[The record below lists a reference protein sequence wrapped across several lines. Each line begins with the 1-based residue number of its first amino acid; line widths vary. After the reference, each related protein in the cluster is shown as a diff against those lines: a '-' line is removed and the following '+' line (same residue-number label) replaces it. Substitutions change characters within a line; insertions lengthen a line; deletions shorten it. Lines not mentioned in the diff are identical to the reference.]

1 MTEGASM
8 NDALDRPIRKFN
20 PGTFQSDDEV
30 VRQFVVRQGELDL
43 VLEVMRGNTDSPSCQ
58 HVLVVGP
65 RGRGKTML
73 LARVGAELRTDNAL
87 SERLFPVRFMEESQE
102 IATLADFWLEALF
115 HLARA
120 NANGNPEFSRD
131 LLATHADLTA
141 RWRDTNIEECARA
154 AFLEAADRLD
164 RRVVLMV
171 ENLQA
176 LCSDVGDDFGWRL
189 RETLQSEPRIM
200 LLATATS
207 RFKGLDDA
215 QRPFFELFRIVELEP
230 LSTDACRRL
239 WNMVSGDEQTSREI
253 KPLRILTGG
262 SPRLLV
268 IVATFARHRS
278 LRQLLEDLV
287 TLVDDH
293 TEYFRSHLEVLAK
306 TERRVYLAVID
317 LWQSSSAQEIAARA
331 RMDIRIVS
339 ALIARLV
346 DRGAVVAEG
355 TGRKRKYAAAE
366 RLYSIY
372 YKLRRERD
380 EAGLVRNLIQFMT
393 VFYRSDELADMVGT
407 WRAEAA
413 QSPPIREGLERAL
426 AASDTPGLRLEVA
439 KALFTKGV
447 RHHARG
453 EHEAELAAFDDLVA
467 RFGAIDTL
475 ELQVPVSQALLIKGI
490 THGQRDESEAALATY
505 DDLIARFG
513 ANNALELQVPV
524 ARALLNKGI
533 AHRQRGE
540 PEAALAAYD
549 DLVARYRTSDAPVLQ
564 VVVSQALFNKGVTHG
579 ERNESE
585 AASAAVDDL
594 LARFADSDT
603 PELQVQVANA
613 LLIKGI
619 MHGQRGESEAASAAV
634 DDLLARFADSDTPEL
649 QVQVANALLIKGIM
663 HGQRGESEA
672 ASAAADDLLARF
684 ADSDTP
690 ELRVQV
696 AKALLIKGI
705 THGQRGEAEA
715 ALAAYDDLV
724 ERFGASSATVLQV
737 AVAHALFNKGITHD
751 QRGETEAALA
761 AYDDLVARFGA
772 SDTLELQVPVA
783 KALFNKGITQD
794 RESEAELAAY
804 DELVT
809 RFGASDTLELQVLVA
824 QALINKGI
832 THGQRGE
839 SEAALAAFDD
849 LVARF
854 GASNAPELQVP
865 VAQALIN
872 KGIAQDQRGESGAE
886 LAAYD
891 DLVAR
896 FGASDTLEL
905 QVQVAQALIN
915 KGITHGQRGE
925 PEAELAVYHDLVSRF
940 GASSAPE
947 LQVRVSR
954 ALFNKGI
961 THGQRGESEAEL
973 AAYDDLAARFGASNT
988 PELQVQIAKA
998 LLNKG
1003 AQQIEIGRAEE
1014 ALRTSDELDRRFAA
1028 VTGNEPS
1035 VLAFLRWQAKW
1046 MRTHALLVLNEH
1058 SAALSVFRSVCAM
1071 FVVGN
1076 EAMLVEMLARVPILI
1091 AAGAPER
1098 DLVEILSA
1106 DSKTAD
1112 ALAPL
1117 VVALH
1122 RLAGEPV
1129 RAPAEVL
1136 EVAADICKN
1145 IKEAKRL
1152 GAGRGTRKHND
1163 S

>member
-1 MTEGASM
+1 MTAGASM

-43 VLEVMRGNTDSPSCQ
+43 VLEVIRGNIDSPSCQ

-87 SERLFPVRFMEESQE
+87 AERLFPVRFMEESQE

-120 NANGNPEFSRD
+120 NASGGPEFSGE
-131 LLATHADLTA
+131 LLATHADLTS

-171 ENLQA
+171 ENLQS
-176 LCSDVGDDFGWRL
+176 LCSDVDGDFGWQL
-189 RETLQSEPRIM
+189 RETLQSEPRVM

-215 QRPFFELFRIVELEP
+215 KQPFFELFRIVELEP

-278 LRQLLEDLV
+278 LRQLLEELV

-317 LWQSSSAQEIAARA
+317 LWQSSSAHEIAARA
-331 RMDIRIVS
+331 RMDIRTAS

-355 TGRKRKYAAAE
+355 TGRKRRYAAAE

-393 VFYRSDELADMVGT
+393 VFYRSDELAEMVGT
-407 WRAEAA
+407 WRAEAS

-426 AASDTPGLRLEVA
+426 AASDTTGQLEIA
-439 KALFTKGV
+439 EALV
-447 RHHARG
+447 
-453 EHEAELAAFDDLVA
+453 
-467 RFGAIDTL
+467 
-475 ELQVPVSQALLIKGI
+475 
-490 THGQRDESEAALATY
+490 
-505 DDLIARFG
+505 
-513 ANNALELQVPV
+513 
-524 ARALLNKGI
+524 
-533 AHRQRGE
+533 
-540 PEAALAAYD
+540 
-549 DLVARYRTSDAPVLQ
+549 
-564 VVVSQALFNKGVTHG
+564 NKGV
-579 ERNESE
+579 
-585 AASAAVDDL
+585 
-594 LARFADSDT
+594 
-603 PELQVQVANA
+603 
-613 LLIKGI
+613 
-619 MHGQRGESEAASAAV
+619 MHHE
-634 DDLLARFADSDTPEL
+634 
-649 QVQVANALLIKGIM
+649 
-663 HGQRGESEA
+663 
-672 ASAAADDLLARF
+672 
-684 ADSDTP
+684 
-690 ELRVQV
+690 
-696 AKALLIKGI
+696 
-705 THGQRGEAEA
+705 RGEA
-715 ALAAYDDLV
+715 
-724 ERFGASSATVLQV
+724 
-737 AVAHALFNKGITHD
+737 
-751 QRGETEAALA
+751 EAALA

-772 SDTLELQVPVA
+772 SNVA
-783 KALFNKGITQD
+783 
-794 RESEAELAAY
+794 
-804 DELVT
+804 
-809 RFGASDTLELQVLVA
+809 
-824 QALINKGI
+824 
-832 THGQRGE
+832 
-839 SEAALAAFDD
+839 
-849 LVARF
+849 
-854 GASNAPELQVP
+854 
-865 VAQALIN
+865 
-872 KGIAQDQRGESGAE
+872 
-886 LAAYD
+886 
-891 DLVAR
+891 
-896 FGASDTLEL
+896 EL
-905 QVQVAQALIN
+905 QVQV
-915 KGITHGQRGE
+915 
-925 PEAELAVYHDLVSRF
+925 
-940 GASSAPE
+940 
-947 LQVRVSR
+947 
-954 ALFNKGI
+954 
-961 THGQRGESEAEL
+961 
-973 AAYDDLAARFGASNT
+973 
-988 PELQVQIAKA
+988 AKA

-1028 VTGNEPS
+1028 VTDDEPS
-1035 VLAFLRWQAKW
+1035 ALAFLRWQTKW
-1046 MRTHALLVLNEH
+1046 MRTHALLVRDEH
-1058 SAALSVFRSVCAM
+1058 PAALSVFRSVCAM

-1076 EAMLVEMLARVPILI
+1076 EAMLREMLARVPILI

-1106 DSKTAD
+1106 DSQTAD

-1117 VVALH
+1117 VVALR

-1136 EVAADICKN
+1136 EVAADICKD
-1145 IKEAKRL
+1145 IEEAKRL
-1152 GAGRGTRKHND
+1152 QARRGPARAAVHETG

>member
-43 VLEVMRGNTDSPSCQ
+43 VLEVIRGNTDSPSCQ
-58 HVLVVGP
+58 HVLIVGP

-115 HLARA
+115 HLAHA
-120 NANGNPEFSRD
+120 NATGNPDFSRD

-154 AFLEAADRLD
+154 AFLDAADRLN

-171 ENLQA
+171 ENLQS
-176 LCSDVGDDFGWRL
+176 LCSDVDDDFGWQL
-189 RETLQSEPRIM
+189 RQTLQSEPRLM

-215 QRPFFELFRIVELEP
+215 NQPFFELFRIVELEP
-230 LSTDACRRL
+230 LDTDACRRL
-239 WNMVSGDEQTSREI
+239 WNMVSDDQQTNREI

-278 LRQLLEDLV
+278 LRQLLEELV

-293 TEYFRSHLEVLAK
+293 TEYFRSHLEILAK

-317 LWQSSSAQEIAARA
+317 LWQSSSAHEIAARA
-331 RMDIRIVS
+331 RMDIRTAS

-346 DRGAVVAEG
+346 ERGAVVAEG

-380 EAGLVRNLIQFMT
+380 EAGLVRNLIQFMA
-393 VFYRSDELADMVGT
+393 VFYRGDELAEMVGM

-413 QSPPIREGLERAL
+413 QSAPIREGLERAL
-426 AASDTPGLRLEVA
+426 AASDTLGLRLEVA
-439 KALFTKGV
+439 KALFNKGV
-447 RHHARG
+447 MHHARG

-490 THGQRDESEAALATY
+490 THGQRGESEAALAAY
-505 DDLIARFG
+505 GDLVARFG
-513 ANNALELQVPV
+513 ASN
-524 ARALLNKGI
+524 
-533 AHRQRGE
+533 
-540 PEAALAAYD
+540 
-549 DLVARYRTSDAPVLQ
+549 APVLQ
-564 VVVSQALFNKGVTHG
+564 VAVAQALFNKGGT
-579 ERNESE
+579 
-585 AASAAVDDL
+585 
-594 LARFADSDT
+594 
-603 PELQVQVANA
+603 
-613 LLIKGI
+613 
-619 MHGQRGESEAASAAV
+619 HGQRGESEAALAAYN
-634 DDLLARFADSDTPEL
+634 DLIARFGASDTLEL
-649 QVQVANALLIKGIM
+649 QVQVAMALLNRGFAY
-663 HGQRGESEA
+663 GQSGESEA
-672 ASAAADDLLARF
+672 A
-684 ADSDTP
+684 
-690 ELRVQV
+690 
-696 AKALLIKGI
+696 
-705 THGQRGEAEA
+705 
-715 ALAAYDDLV
+715 LAAC
-724 ERFGASSATVLQV
+724 
-737 AVAHALFNKGITHD
+737 
-751 QRGETEAALA
+751 
-761 AYDDLVARFGA
+761 DDLVARFGA
-772 SDTLELQVPVA
+772 SDTLELQVQVA
-783 KALFNKGITQD
+783 MALFNKGFLHH
-794 RESEAELAAY
+794 E
-804 DELVT
+804 
-809 RFGASDTLELQVLVA
+809 
-824 QALINKGI
+824 
-832 THGQRGE
+832 RGE
-839 SEAALAAFDD
+839 SEPALAAYDD

-854 GASNAPELQVP
+854 GATDTLELQVQ
-865 VAQALIN
+865 VAKALLH
-872 KGIAQDQRGESGAE
+872 KGVTHGRRGESEAA
-886 LAAYD
+886 LTAYD

-905 QVQVAQALIN
+905 QVQVAKGMFNKGVIHHERGESEAVLAANGALIACFAASDSLELQVQVANAMFN
-915 KGITHGQRGE
+915 KGVMHHERGE
-925 PEAELAVYHDLVSRF
+925 SEAALATYDELVARF
-940 GASSAPE
+940 GASGTLE
-947 LQVRVSR
+947 LQVPVAQ
-954 ALFNKGI
+954 ALVNKGI

-973 AAYDDLAARFGASNT
+973 AAYHDLVARFGATDTLELQVQVAKALINKGITHGQRDEPEAELAAYHDLVARFGASDA
-988 PELQVQIAKA
+988 PELQVRVFRA

-1003 AQQIEIGRAEE
+1003 NRQIEIGHAED
-1014 ALRTSDELDRRFAA
+1014 ALQTCEEFDRRFGEAID
-1028 VTGNEPS
+1028 NES
-1035 VLAFLRWQAKW
+1035 SALAFLRWQVKW

-1058 SAALSVFRSVCAM
+1058 PEALSVFQSVCAM

-1076 EAMLVEMLARVPILI
+1076 ETMLREMLSRVPVLI
-1091 AAGAPER
+1091 AAGALER

-1117 VVALH
+1117 VVALR

-1129 RAPAEVL
+1129 RASAEVL
-1136 EVAADICKN
+1136 EVAADVCKD
-1145 IKEAKRL
+1145 IEEAKRL
-1152 GAGRGTRKHND
+1152 RARRGARKGSD

>member
-20 PGTFQSDDEV
+20 PGTLQSDDEV
-30 VRQFVVRQGELDL
+30 IRQFVVRQRELDL
-43 VLEVMRGNTDSPSCQ
+43 VLEVIRGNTDSPSCQ
-58 HVLVVGP
+58 HVLIVGP

-73 LARVGAELRTDNAL
+73 LARVGAELRADNAL

-115 HLARA
+115 HLAHA
-120 NANGNPEFSRD
+120 NATGNPDFSRD

-141 RWRDTNIEECARA
+141 RWRDTNIEECTRA

-171 ENLQA
+171 ENLQS
-176 LCSDVGDDFGWRL
+176 LCSDVDDDFGWQL
-189 RETLQSEPRIM
+189 RQTLQSEPRLM

-215 QRPFFELFRIVELEP
+215 SQPFFELFRIVDLEP
-230 LSTDACRRL
+230 LDTDACRRL
-239 WNMVSGDEQTSREI
+239 WNMVSGDKQTSREI

-278 LRQLLEDLV
+278 LRQLLEELV

-317 LWQSSSAQEIAARA
+317 LWQSSRAQEIAARA
-331 RMDIRIVS
+331 RVDIRIAS

-393 VFYRSDELADMVGT
+393 VFYRGDELAEMVGT

-426 AASDTPGLRLEVA
+426 AASDTLDLQMVVA
-439 KALFTKGV
+439 KALTNEGIM
-447 RHHARG
+447 HHARG

-490 THGQRDESEAALATY
+490 THGQRGESDAALAAF

-513 ANNALELQVPV
+513 ASNALELQVPV
-524 ARALLNKGI
+524 SQAMFNKGI
-533 AHRQRGE
+533 
-540 PEAALAAYD
+540 
-549 DLVARYRTSDAPVLQ
+549 
-564 VVVSQALFNKGVTHG
+564 TH
-579 ERNESE
+579 N
-585 AASAAVDDL
+585 
-594 LARFADSDT
+594 
-603 PELQVQVANA
+603 
-613 LLIKGI
+613 
-619 MHGQRGESEAASAAV
+619 QRGESEA
-634 DDLLARFADSDTPEL
+634 E
-649 QVQVANALLIKGIM
+649 
-663 HGQRGESEA
+663 
-672 ASAAADDLLARF
+672 
-684 ADSDTP
+684 
-690 ELRVQV
+690 
-696 AKALLIKGI
+696 
-705 THGQRGEAEA
+705 
-715 ALAAYDDLV
+715 LAAYDGLV
-724 ERFGASSATVLQV
+724 TRFAASDTLELQV
-737 AVAHALFNKGITHD
+737 PVAQAMFNKGVILRK
-751 QRGETEAALA
+751 RGEPEAALA

-772 SDTLELQVPVA
+772 SDALKLQVMVA
-783 KALFNKGITQD
+783 QALVNRGVTHGQRD
-794 RESEAELAAY
+794 ESDPALATC
-804 DELVT
+804 DDLVA
-809 RFGASDTLELQVLVA
+809 RFGASDTLELQVQVAKALLNKGVTHRRRGESEAELAAYSDLVTRFGASNALELQVQVA
-824 QALINKGI
+824 QALFNKGVTHNERGEPEAALAAFDDMVARFGASDTLGLQVQVAKALFNKGVTHNERGEPEAALTAYGDLVTRFGENDTLELQVPVAQALFNKGFTHGLRDESEAELTAYDDLVGRFGASDTLELQVPVAQALLNKGI
-832 THGQRGE
+832 THDQRGE
-839 SEAALAAFDD
+839 SEAELATYDD

-854 GASNAPELQVP
+854 GASDTLELQVQ
-865 VAQALIN
+865 VAEALFN
-872 KGIAQDQRGESGAE
+872 KGFTHGQRGESDAE

-905 QVQVAQALIN
+905 QVQIA
-915 KGITHGQRGE
+915 K
-925 PEAELAVYHDLVSRF
+925 
-940 GASSAPE
+940 
-947 LQVRVSR
+947 

-961 THGQRGESEAEL
+961 THSQRSESEAEL
-973 AAYDDLAARFGASNT
+973 AAYDGLVARFGASNA
-988 PELQVQIAKA
+988 PELQVQVTKA

-1003 AQQIEIGRAEE
+1003 ARQIQIGRAQE
-1014 ALRTSDELDRRFAA
+1014 ALRTSDELDGRFHA
-1028 VTGNEPS
+1028 VTDNEPS
-1035 VLAFLRWQAKW
+1035 VVAPWRWQIKW

-1058 SAALSVFRSVCAM
+1058 QAALSVFQSVCAM

-1076 EAMLVEMLARVPILI
+1076 ETMLREMLARVPILI
-1091 AAGAPER
+1091 AAGARER
-1098 DLVEILSA
+1098 DLVEILSR
-1106 DSKTAD
+1106 DHKTAD

-1117 VVALH
+1117 VVALR

-1136 EVAADICKN
+1136 EVAADICKG
-1145 IKEAKRL
+1145 IEEAKRL
-1152 GAGRGTRKHND
+1152 RARRADDKGSG

>member
-43 VLEVMRGNTDSPSCQ
+43 VLEVIRSNTDSPSCQ
-58 HVLVVGP
+58 HVLIVGP

-73 LARVGAELRTDNAL
+73 LARVGVELRADNAL
-87 SERLFPVRFMEESQE
+87 SQRLFPVRFMEESQE

-120 NANGNPEFSRD
+120 NATGNPEFSRE

-164 RRVVLMV
+164 RKVVLMV

-176 LCSDVGDDFGWRL
+176 LCSDLDDDFGWQL
-189 RETLQSEPRIM
+189 RQTLQSEPRLM
-200 LLATATS
+200 MLATATS
-207 RFKGLDDA
+207 RFRGLDDA
-215 QRPFFELFRIVELEP
+215 NRPFFELFRIVELEP

-239 WNMVSGDEQTSREI
+239 WNMVSGDKQTSREI
-253 KPLRILTGG
+253 RPLRILTGG

-278 LRQLLEDLV
+278 LRQLLEELV

-317 LWQSSSAQEIAARA
+317 LWQSSSAHEIAARA
-331 RMDIRIVS
+331 RMDIRTAS

-355 TGRKRKYAAAE
+355 TGRKRRYAAAE

-393 VFYRSDELADMVGT
+393 VFYRRDELAKMVGT
-407 WRAEAA
+407 WRVEAA

-426 AASDTPGLRLEVA
+426 AASDTVGLQLEVA
-439 KALFTKGV
+439 KALLNKGV
-447 RHHARG
+447 MHDARG

-490 THGQRDESEAALATY
+490 THGQRDESEAALAAFG
-505 DDLIARFG
+505 DLVARFG
-513 ANNALELQVPV
+513 ASKAPALQV
-524 ARALLNKGI
+524 A
-533 AHRQRGE
+533 
-540 PEAALAAYD
+540 
-549 DLVARYRTSDAPVLQ
+549 
-564 VVVSQALFNKGVTHG
+564 VSQALFNKGVTHG
-579 ERNESE
+579 ER
-585 AASAAVDDL
+585 
-594 LARFADSDT
+594 
-603 PELQVQVANA
+603 
-613 LLIKGI
+613 
-619 MHGQRGESEAASAAV
+619 GES
-634 DDLLARFADSDTPEL
+634 
-649 QVQVANALLIKGIM
+649 
-663 HGQRGESEA
+663 
-672 ASAAADDLLARF
+672 
-684 ADSDTP
+684 
-690 ELRVQV
+690 
-696 AKALLIKGI
+696 
-705 THGQRGEAEA
+705 EA
-715 ALAAYDDLV
+715 ALAAYNNLV
-724 ERFGASSATVLQV
+724 ARFGASDTLELQV
-737 AVAHALFNKGITHD
+737 QVSRALFNKGVRHHE
-751 QRGETEAALA
+751 RGESKAALA

-772 SDTLELQVPVA
+772 SGTLKLQVLVAQALVNRGVTHGQRGEANAALAAFDDVVARFGVSDTLELQVQVAKALFNKGFMRHERGESDAALAAYDDLVARFGVNNALELQVPVA
-783 KALFNKGITQD
+783 KALLNKGTTHGQ
-794 RESEAELAAY
+794 RGESDAELAAY
-804 DELVT
+804 DDLVA
-809 RFGASDTLELQVLVA
+809 RFGASDTPKLQVQVA
-824 QALINKGI
+824 KALFNKGVR
-832 THGQRGE
+832 HGQRGE

-854 GASNAPELQVP
+854 AASDTLGLQMQ
-865 VAQALIN
+865 VAKALFN
-872 KGIAQDQRGESGAE
+872 KGVTHNERGQSEAA

-896 FGASDTLEL
+896 FGDSDTLELQVPVAQALFNKGFTHGLRDESEAELTAYDDLVARFGDSDTLELQVQVAKALFNRGITHDQRGESEAELATYDDLVARFGDSDTLEL

-915 KGITHGQRGE
+915 KGITHGQR
-925 PEAELAVYHDLVSRF
+925 S
-940 GASSAPE
+940 
-947 LQVRVSR
+947 
-954 ALFNKGI
+954 
-961 THGQRGESEAEL
+961 ESEAEL
-973 AAYDDLAARFGASNT
+973 AAYDDLVTRFGASNA
-988 PELQVQIAKA
+988 PELQVQVAKA

-1003 AQQIEIGRAEE
+1003 ARQIEIGRAEE
-1014 ALRTSDELDRRFAA
+1014 ALRTSEEFDRRFGEAID
-1028 VTGNEPS
+1028 NES
-1035 VLAFLRWQAKW
+1035 SALSFLRWQAKW

-1058 SAALSVFRSVCAM
+1058 PAALSVFQSVCAM

-1076 EAMLVEMLARVPILI
+1076 EAMLREMLARVPILI

-1117 VVALH
+1117 VVAFR

-1136 EVAADICKN
+1136 EVAADICKD
-1145 IKEAKRL
+1145 IEEAKRL
-1152 GAGRGTRKHND
+1152 RARRGTRKG
-1163 S
+1163 SGS

>member
-1 MTEGASM
+1 MTAGASM

-58 HVLVVGP
+58 HVLIVGP

-102 IATLADFWLEALF
+102 IANLADFWLEALF
-115 HLARA
+115 HLAHA
-120 NANGNPEFSRD
+120 NATSNAEFSRD

-189 RETLQSEPRIM
+189 RETLQSEPRLM

-215 QRPFFELFRIVELEP
+215 KRPFFELFRIVELEP
-230 LSTDACRRL
+230 LSTNACRRL
-239 WNMVSGDEQTSREI
+239 WNMVSGDEQTNRQI
-253 KPLRILTGG
+253 TPLRILTGG

-355 TGRKRKYAAAE
+355 AGRKRKYAAAE

-393 VFYRSDELADMVGT
+393 VFYRSDELAEMVGA
-407 WRAEAA
+407 WHAEAG
-413 QSPPIREGLERAL
+413 QSRPIREGLERAL
-426 AASDTPGLRLEVA
+426 AASDTLDLQMGVA
-439 KALFTKGV
+439 KALLNKGLM
-447 RHHARG
+447 HHERG
-453 EHEAELAAFDDLVA
+453 EHEAELAALDDLVA
-467 RFGAIDTL
+467 RFRASDTL
-475 ELQVPVSQALLIKGI
+475 ELRVPVSQALLIKGI
-490 THGQRDESEAALATY
+490 KHGQRGDSGAELAAYDELLAH
-505 DDLIARFG
+505 FG
-513 ANNALELQVPV
+513 ASNAWELQVPV
-524 ARALLNKGI
+524 AQALLYKGI
-533 AHRQRGE
+533 AQ
-540 PEAALAAYD
+540 
-549 DLVARYRTSDAPVLQ
+549 
-564 VVVSQALFNKGVTHG
+564 
-579 ERNESE
+579 
-585 AASAAVDDL
+585 
-594 LARFADSDT
+594 
-603 PELQVQVANA
+603 
-613 LLIKGI
+613 
-619 MHGQRGESEAASAAV
+619 GQRGEC
-634 DDLLARFADSDTPEL
+634 
-649 QVQVANALLIKGIM
+649 
-663 HGQRGESEA
+663 
-672 ASAAADDLLARF
+672 
-684 ADSDTP
+684 
-690 ELRVQV
+690 
-696 AKALLIKGI
+696 
-705 THGQRGEAEA
+705 
-715 ALAAYDDLV
+715 
-724 ERFGASSATVLQV
+724 
-737 AVAHALFNKGITHD
+737 
-751 QRGETEAALA
+751 
-761 AYDDLVARFGA
+761 
-772 SDTLELQVPVA
+772 
-783 KALFNKGITQD
+783 
-794 RESEAELAAY
+794 EAELAAY
-804 DELVT
+804 DELVA
-809 RFGASDTLELQVLVA
+809 RFGDSDTLELQVQVARALFNKGVMHHERGEAEPALAACDDLVA
-824 QALINKGI
+824 RFGDSDTLELQVQVARALFNKGVMHHERGESEPALAAYDELVARFGDSDTQKLQVQVARALLNGGA

-839 SEAALAAFDD
+839 SEAALAA
-849 LVARF
+849 
-854 GASNAPELQVP
+854 
-865 VAQALIN
+865 
-872 KGIAQDQRGESGAE
+872 
-886 LAAYD
+886 
-891 DLVAR
+891 
-896 FGASDTLEL
+896 
-905 QVQVAQALIN
+905 
-915 KGITHGQRGE
+915 
-925 PEAELAVYHDLVSRF
+925 
-940 GASSAPE
+940 
-947 LQVRVSR
+947 
-954 ALFNKGI
+954 
-961 THGQRGESEAEL
+961 
-973 AAYDDLAARFGASNT
+973 YDDLAARFGDSNA
-988 PELQVQIAKA
+988 PELQVQVSKA

-1003 AQQIEIGRAEE
+1003 ARQIEIGLAQE
-1014 ALRTSDELDRRFAA
+1014 ALRTCDELDRRFAA
-1028 VTGNEPS
+1028 VTENEPS
-1035 VLAFLRWQAKW
+1035 PVPSWRWQAKW
-1046 MRTHALLVLNEH
+1046 MRTYALLVLNEQ
-1058 SAALSVFRSVCAM
+1058 SAALCVFRSVCAM

-1076 EAMLVEMLARVPILI
+1076 EVKLREMLARVPILI

-1117 VVALH
+1117 VVALR

-1136 EVAADICKN
+1136 EVADDIRKN
-1145 IKEAKRL
+1145 IEEAKRF
-1152 GAGRGTRKHND
+1152 GAGRKARKREH

>member
-1 MTEGASM
+1 M

-30 VRQFVVRQGELDL
+30 VRQFVVRQRELDL

-58 HVLVVGP
+58 HVLIVGP

-73 LARVGAELRTDNAL
+73 LARVSAELRTDNAL

-115 HLARA
+115 HLAHA
-120 NANGNPEFSRD
+120 NATGNPDFSRD

-171 ENLQA
+171 ENLQS
-176 LCSDVGDDFGWRL
+176 LCSDVDDDFGWQL
-189 RETLQSEPRIM
+189 RQTLQSEPRLM

-215 QRPFFELFRIVELEP
+215 SQPFFELFRIVELEP
-230 LSTDACRRL
+230 LNTDACRRL
-239 WNMVSGDEQTSREI
+239 WNMVSDDQQTNREI
-253 KPLRILTGG
+253 KPLQILTGG

-268 IVATFARHRS
+268 IVAAFARHRS
-278 LRQLLEDLV
+278 LRQLLEELV

-317 LWQSSSAQEIAARA
+317 LWQSSSAHEIAARA

-346 DRGAVVAEG
+346 DRGAVTAEG

-393 VFYRSDELADMVGT
+393 VFYRSDELAEMIGT
-407 WRAEAA
+407 WRVEAA

-426 AASDTPGLRLEVA
+426 AGSDTLDLQMVVA
-439 KALFTKGV
+439 KALINEGIM
-447 RHHARG
+447 HHARG
-453 EHEAELAAFDDLVA
+453 
-467 RFGAIDTL
+467 
-475 ELQVPVSQALLIKGI
+475 LQAPVSQALLIKGI
-490 THGQRDESEAALATY
+490 THGQRGESDAALAAF

-513 ANNALELQVPV
+513 ASNALELQVPV
-524 ARALLNKGI
+524 AQAMFNKGITHNQRGESEAALAAYDGLLTRFAASDTQELQVQVAQAMFNKGVMLRKRGESEAALAAYHDLVARFGASDALKLQVMVAQALVNRGVTHGQRGESDPALATCDDLVARFGASDTLELQVQVAKALLNKGFTY
-533 AHRQRGE
+533 RQRGE
-540 PEAALAAYD
+540 SEAALAAYSDLVARFGASNALELQVQVAQALFNKGITHNERGEPEAALAAFDDLVARFAASDTLGLQVQVAKALFIKGVTHYERGEPEAALAAFDDLVARFAASDTLGLQVQVAKALFNKGVTHNERGQSEAALAAYD
-549 DLVARYRTSDAPVLQ
+549 DLVTRFGENDTLELQ
-564 VVVSQALFNKGVTHG
+564 VPVAQALFNKGFTHG
-579 ERNESE
+579 LRDESE
-585 AASAAVDDL
+585 A
-594 LARFADSDT
+594 
-603 PELQVQVANA
+603 EL
-613 LLIKGI
+613 
-619 MHGQRGESEAASAAV
+619 
-634 DDLLARFADSDTPEL
+634 T
-649 QVQVANALLIKGIM
+649 
-663 HGQRGESEA
+663 
-672 ASAAADDLLARF
+672 
-684 ADSDTP
+684 
-690 ELRVQV
+690 
-696 AKALLIKGI
+696 
-705 THGQRGEAEA
+705 
-715 ALAAYDDLV
+715 
-724 ERFGASSATVLQV
+724 
-737 AVAHALFNKGITHD
+737 
-751 QRGETEAALA
+751 

-772 SDTLELQVPVA
+772 SDTLELQVQVA
-783 KALFNKGITQD
+783 KALLNKGITHDQ
-794 RESEAELAAY
+794 RGESKAELATY
-804 DELVT
+804 DDLVA
-809 RFGASDTLELQVLVA
+809 RFGASDTLELQVQVA
-824 QALINKGI
+824 KALLNKGI

-839 SEAALAAFDD
+839 SD
-849 LVARF
+849 
-854 GASNAPELQVP
+854 
-865 VAQALIN
+865 
-872 KGIAQDQRGESGAE
+872 AE

-905 QVQVAQALIN
+905 QVQIA
-915 KGITHGQRGE
+915 K
-925 PEAELAVYHDLVSRF
+925 
-940 GASSAPE
+940 
-947 LQVRVSR
+947 

-961 THGQRGESEAEL
+961 THSQRSESEAEL
-973 AAYDDLAARFGASNT
+973 AAYDGLVARFGASNA
-988 PELQVQIAKA
+988 PELQVQVTKA

-1003 AQQIEIGRAEE
+1003 ARQIQIGRAQE
-1014 ALRTSDELDRRFAA
+1014 ALRTSDELDGRFHA
-1028 VTGNEPS
+1028 VTDNEPS
-1035 VLAFLRWQAKW
+1035 VVAPWRWQIKW

-1058 SAALSVFRSVCAM
+1058 QAALSVFQSVCAM

-1076 EAMLVEMLARVPILI
+1076 ETMLREMLARVPILI
-1091 AAGAPER
+1091 AAGARER
-1098 DLVEILSA
+1098 DLVEILSR
-1106 DSKTAD
+1106 DRRTAD

-1117 VVALH
+1117 VVALR

-1136 EVAADICKN
+1136 EVAADICKG
-1145 IKEAKRL
+1145 IEEAKRL
-1152 GAGRGTRKHND
+1152 RARRADDKGSG

>member
-1 MTEGASM
+1 MTEGASRS
-8 NDALDRPIRKFN
+8 DALDRPIRKFN

-43 VLEVMRGNTDSPSCQ
+43 VLEVIRGNTDSPSCQ
-58 HVLVVGP
+58 HVLIVGP

-73 LARVGAELRTDNAL
+73 LARVGAELRTDNTL

-120 NANGNPEFSRD
+120 NAAGNPEFSRN
-131 LLATHADLTA
+131 LLATHTDLTA
-141 RWRDTNIEECARA
+141 RWRDTNIEECARG

-164 RRVVLMV
+164 RKVVLMV

-176 LCSDVGDDFGWRL
+176 LCSDVGDDFGWQL
-189 RETLQSEPRIM
+189 RQTLQSEPRVM

-215 QRPFFELFRIVELEP
+215 NRPFFELFRIVELEP

-239 WNMVSGDEQTSREI
+239 WNMVSGDKHTSREI

-278 LRQLLEDLV
+278 LRQLLEELV

-331 RMDIRIVS
+331 RVDIRIAS

-346 DRGAVVAEG
+346 DRGVVVAEG
-355 TGRKRKYAAAE
+355 TGRKRKYAATE

-393 VFYRSDELADMVGT
+393 AFYRSDELADMVGT
-407 WRAEAA
+407 WRLEAA

-439 KALFTKGV
+439 KALLTKGV
-447 RHHARG
+447 MHHARG

-513 ANNALELQVPV
+513 ASNALELQVPV
-524 ARALLNKGI
+524 AQALLNKGI
-533 AHRQRGE
+533 A
-540 PEAALAAYD
+540 
-549 DLVARYRTSDAPVLQ
+549 
-564 VVVSQALFNKGVTHG
+564 HG

-585 AASAAVDDL
+585 AASAAVDDLVARFADSDTPELQAQVAKALLIKGIMHGQRGEAEAASATADDL

-603 PELQVQVANA
+603 PELQVQVAW
-613 LLIKGI
+613 
-619 MHGQRGESEAASAAV
+619 
-634 DDLLARFADSDTPEL
+634 AR
-649 QVQVANALLIKGIM
+649 
-663 HGQRGESEA
+663 
-672 ASAAADDLLARF
+672 
-684 ADSDTP
+684 
-690 ELRVQV
+690 
-696 AKALLIKGI
+696 LIKGI

-724 ERFGASSATVLQV
+724 ARFGASSATVLQV
-737 AVAHALFNKGITHD
+737 AVAHALLNKGATHD

-772 SDTLELQVPVA
+772 SSATVLQVAVAHALFNKGATHDQRGETEAALAACDDLVARFGTSDTLELQVPVA

-839 SEAALAAFDD
+839 SEAALAACDD

-872 KGIAQDQRGESGAE
+872 KGIAQDQRGESEAE

-905 QVQVAQALIN
+905 QVQVAQALFN

-925 PEAELAVYHDLVSRF
+925 PEAELAVYHDLVLRF

-961 THGQRGESEAEL
+961 THGQRGEPKAEL
-973 AAYDDLAARFGASNT
+973 AAYDDLAARFGTSNA
-988 PELQVQIAKA
+988 PELQVQVAKA

-1003 AQQIEIGRAEE
+1003 AQQIELGRAEE
-1014 ALRTSDELDRRFAA
+1014 TLRTSDELDRRFAT
-1028 VTGNEPS
+1028 VTDNEPS
-1035 VLAFLRWQAKW
+1035 ALAFLRWQAKW
-1046 MRTHALLVLNEH
+1046 MRTHALLVRDDH
-1058 SAALSVFRSVCAM
+1058 PAALSVFQSVCAM

-1076 EAMLVEMLARVPILI
+1076 EAMLREMLARVPILI

-1117 VVALH
+1117 VVAL
-1122 RLAGEPV
+1122 RSLAGEPV

-1136 EVAADICKN
+1136 EVAADVSKAIE
-1145 IKEAKRL
+1145 EAKRL
-1152 GAGRGTRKHND
+1152 QAC
-1163 S
+1163 

>member
-30 VRQFVVRQGELDL
+30 VRQFVVRRPELDL
-43 VLEVMRGNTDSPSCQ
+43 VLEVIRGNTDSPSCQ
-58 HVLVVGP
+58 HVLIVGP

-73 LARVGAELRTDNAL
+73 LARVGAELRADNAL
-87 SERLFPVRFMEESQE
+87 SQRLFPVRFMEESQE

-120 NANGNPEFSRD
+120 NATGNPEFSRE

-164 RRVVLMV
+164 RKVVLMV

-176 LCSDVGDDFGWRL
+176 LCSDLDDDFGWQL
-189 RETLQSEPRIM
+189 RQTLQSEPRLM
-200 LLATATS
+200 MLATATS
-207 RFKGLDDA
+207 RFRGLDDA
-215 QRPFFELFRIVELEP
+215 NRPFFELFRIVELEP

-239 WNMVSGDEQTSREI
+239 WNMVSGDKQTSREI

-278 LRQLLEDLV
+278 LRQLLEELV

-317 LWQSSSAQEIAARA
+317 LWQSSSAHEIAARA
-331 RMDIRIVS
+331 RMDIRTAS

-355 TGRKRKYAAAE
+355 TGRKRRYAAAE

-393 VFYRSDELADMVGT
+393 VFYRSDELAEMVGT
-407 WRAEAA
+407 WRVEAA

-426 AASDTPGLRLEVA
+426 AASDTVGLQLEVA
-439 KALFTKGV
+439 KALLNKGV
-447 RHHARG
+447 MHHERG
-453 EHEAELAAFDDLVA
+453 EHEAELAAYDDLVA
-467 RFGAIDTL
+467 HFGSIDTP
-475 ELQVPVSQALLIKGI
+475 ELQVQVAQALLIKGI
-490 THGQRDESEAALATY
+490 THGQRDESEAALAAY
-505 DDLIARFG
+505 DDLVARF
-513 ANNALELQVPV
+513 ADSDTPEFPLQVSM
-524 ARALLNKGI
+524 ALFNKGVI
-533 AHRQRGE
+533 HRKRGE
-540 PEAALAAYD
+540 SEAALAAYD
-549 DLVARYRTSDAPVLQ
+549 DLVAR
-564 VVVSQALFNKGVTHG
+564 
-579 ERNESE
+579 
-585 AASAAVDDL
+585 
-594 LARFADSDT
+594 FADSDT
-603 PELQVQVANA
+603 PELQVRVAKAMFN
-613 LLIKGI
+613 KGAT
-619 MHGQRGESEAASAAV
+619 HNERGESEAALTAW
-634 DDLLARFADSDTPEL
+634 DDLIARFGTSNALEL
-649 QVQVANALLIKGIM
+649 QVLVAQALVNKGVR

-672 ASAAADDLLARF
+672 ASAAADDLVARF

-690 ELRVQV
+690 ELQVQV

-705 THGQRGEAEA
+705 AHGQRGESEAALAAVDDLVARFADSDTPELQVQVSKALLVKGITHRQRGESEA
-715 ALAAYDDLV
+715 ALAAYGV
-724 ERFGASSATVLQV
+724 
-737 AVAHALFNKGITHD
+737 
-751 QRGETEAALA
+751 
-761 AYDDLVARFGA
+761 LVARFGA
-772 SDTLELQVPVA
+772 SNA
-783 KALFNKGITQD
+783 
-794 RESEAELAAY
+794 
-804 DELVT
+804 
-809 RFGASDTLELQVLVA
+809 LELQVLVA
-824 QALINKGI
+824 QALFNKGVR
-832 THGQRGE
+832 HGQRGE

-854 GASNAPELQVP
+854 AASDTLGLQMQ
-865 VAQALIN
+865 VAKALFN
-872 KGIAQDQRGESGAE
+872 KGVTHNERGQSEAA

-896 FGASDTLEL
+896 FGDSDTLELQVPVAQALFNKGFTHGLRDESEAELTAYDDLVARFGDSDTLELQVQVAKALFNRGITHDQRGESEAELATYDDLVARFGDSDTLEL

-925 PEAELAVYHDLVSRF
+925 
-940 GASSAPE
+940 
-947 LQVRVSR
+947 
-954 ALFNKGI
+954 
-961 THGQRGESEAEL
+961 SEAEL
-973 AAYDDLAARFGASNT
+973 AAYDDLVARFGARNA
-988 PELQVQIAKA
+988 PELQVQVSKA

-1003 AQQIEIGRAEE
+1003 NRQIEIAHAED
-1014 ALRTSDELDRRFAA
+1014 ALQTCEEFDRRFGEAID
-1028 VTGNEPS
+1028 NES
-1035 VLAFLRWQAKW
+1035 SALSFLRWQAKW
-1046 MRTHALLVLNEH
+1046 MRTHALLVRNEH
-1058 SAALSVFRSVCAM
+1058 PAALSVFQSVCAM

-1076 EAMLVEMLARVPILI
+1076 EAMLREMLAHVPILI
-1091 AAGAPER
+1091 AAGAPEH

-1117 VVALH
+1117 VVALR

-1136 EVAADICKN
+1136 EVAADICKD
-1145 IKEAKRL
+1145 IEEAKRL
-1152 GAGRGTRKHND
+1152 RARRGTRKG
-1163 S
+1163 SGS

>member
-1 MTEGASM
+1 MTDGVSM
-8 NDALDRPIRKFN
+8 NGALDRPIRKFN
-20 PGTFQSDDEV
+20 PGTLQSDDEV

-43 VLEVMRGNTDSPSCQ
+43 VLEVIRGNIDSPSCQ
-58 HVLVVGP
+58 HVLIVGP

-115 HLARA
+115 HLAHA
-120 NANGNPEFSRD
+120 NPTGNPQFSRE
-131 LLATHADLTA
+131 LRATHADLTA

-154 AFLEAADRLD
+154 ALLEAADRLD
-164 RRVVLMV
+164 RKIVLMV
-171 ENLQA
+171 ENLQS
-176 LCSDVGDDFGWRL
+176 LCSDVDDEFGWQL
-189 RETLQSEPRIM
+189 RQTLQLEPRLM

-215 QRPFFELFRIVELEP
+215 SQPFFELFRIVELEP

-253 KPLRILTGG
+253 RPLRILTGG

-287 TLVDDH
+287 TLIDDH
-293 TEYFRSHLEVLAK
+293 TEYFRSHLEVLPK

-331 RMDIRIVS
+331 RRDIRIVS

-393 VFYRSDELADMVGT
+393 VFYRSDELAEMVDK

-426 AASDTPGLRLEVA
+426 AASDTQGLQMEVA
-439 KALFTKGV
+439 K
-447 RHHARG
+447 
-453 EHEAELAAFDDLVA
+453 
-467 RFGAIDTL
+467 TL
-475 ELQVPVSQALLIKGI
+475 LKNGI
-490 THGQRDESEAALATY
+490 T
-505 DDLIARFG
+505 
-513 ANNALELQVPV
+513 
-524 ARALLNKGI
+524 
-533 AHRQRGE
+533 
-540 PEAALAAYD
+540 
-549 DLVARYRTSDAPVLQ
+549 
-564 VVVSQALFNKGVTHG
+564 
-579 ERNESE
+579 
-585 AASAAVDDL
+585 
-594 LARFADSDT
+594 
-603 PELQVQVANA
+603 
-613 LLIKGI
+613 
-619 MHGQRGESEAASAAV
+619 HGQRGESEAEIAAY
-634 DDLLARFADSDTPEL
+634 DDLLARFATSDTLEL
-649 QVQVANALLIKGIM
+649 QVQVAMAMFNKGVS
-663 HGQRGESEA
+663 HNERGESE
-672 ASAAADDLLARF
+672 
-684 ADSDTP
+684 P
-690 ELRVQV
+690 
-696 AKALLIKGI
+696 
-705 THGQRGEAEA
+705 
-715 ALAAYDDLV
+715 ALATY
-724 ERFGASSATVLQV
+724 G
-737 AVAHALFNKGITHD
+737 
-751 QRGETEAALA
+751 
-761 AYDDLVARFGA
+761 DLVARFGA

-783 KALFNKGITQD
+783 RALFNTGVTHNQ
-794 RESEAELAAY
+794 RGESEAELAAY
-804 DELVT
+804 HDLVA
-809 RFGASDTLELQVLVA
+809 RFDASNTLELQRHVA
-824 QALINKGI
+824 GALFNTGV

-839 SEAALAAFDD
+839 SEEALTAYHD

-854 GASNAPELQVP
+854 GASNTLDIQVQVAKALVNKGLTHGQRGEPEEALAAYGDLVASFGASDALELQVP
-865 VAQALIN
+865 VAQALVN
-872 KGIAQDQRGESGAE
+872 KGVMHGRRGEFDAE

-896 FGASDTLEL
+896 FGASDTPDL
-905 QVQVAQALIN
+905 QVQVAMALLN
-915 KGITHGQRGE
+915 KG
-925 PEAELAVYHDLVSRF
+925 L
-940 GASSAPE
+940 
-947 LQVRVSR
+947 
-954 ALFNKGI
+954 

-973 AAYDDLAARFGASNT
+973 AVYDDLVARFGASYT
-988 PELQVQIAKA
+988 PDLQVQVAKALFNKGLTHGQRGKPEAEVAAYGDLVARFGASSAPELRVRVFRA

-1003 AQQIEIGRAEE
+1003 NRQIEIGQAEE
-1014 ALRTSDELDRRFAA
+1014 ALQTCDEFDRRFGED
-1028 VTGNEPS
+1028 TDTES
-1035 VLAFLRWQAKW
+1035 TFLWWQAKW
-1046 MRTHALLVLNEH
+1046 MRTHALLLLNERP
-1058 SAALSVFRSVCAM
+1058 AALSVFQSVCAT

-1076 EAMLVEMLARVPILI
+1076 EAMLREMLARVPTLI

-1117 VVALH
+1117 VVALR

-1136 EVAADICKN
+1136 EVAADVSKAIE
-1145 IKEAKRL
+1145 EAKRL
-1152 GAGRGTRKHND
+1152 RARRGNRKD
-1163 S
+1163 SDS